1 MGVGVP
7 GVPER
12 GAGAGISRVE
22 GRVGGCDEM
31 SGRGGMATDTFSLVY
46 VSHVQSAGRIF
57 SSFFFV
63 SPRRHPQSPPVHHRW
78 SCLLIIVY
86 FAFLILCVAPPSSVD
101 RADREELL
109 RLLLLDLNTC
119 GPKSRLSVKG
129 TLSHTQRPSVTLHS
143 PDAAQALL
151 ALKTLGKDHSGSLY
165 LSSVANLSSILN
177 FSSTFRD
184 DPDAVSEALRTIANT
199 LLLIAEARTT
209 FIGGGVAGGM
219 LTTIMLEVSSST
231 ISTIPPYYIIIR
243 KRPPQIKYLSYPE
256 FCSFVLLRALL
267 LFKYWWKKNTTGAR

>member
-1 MGVGVP
+1 
-7 GVPER
+7 
-12 GAGAGISRVE
+12 
-22 GRVGGCDEM
+22 
-31 SGRGGMATDTFSLVY
+31 MATDTFSLVY

-63 SPRRHPQSPPVHHRW
+63 GPRRHPQSPPVHHRW

-86 FAFLILCVAPPSSVD
+86 FAFLILYVAPPFSVD

-119 GPKSRLSVKG
+119 GPKSRLSAKG

-151 ALKTLGKDHSGSLY
+151 ALKTLGKDQSGSRY
-165 LSSVANLSSILN
+165 LSSAANLSSILN

-219 LTTIMLEVSSST
+219 LTAIMLEVSSLT
-231 ISTIPPYYIIIR
+231 ISTIPTTLLLESDHSRSNI
-243 KRPPQIKYLSYPE
+243 YPIPNSVPLYSFGHP
-256 FCSFVLLRALL
+256 FCSNIGGRKTPRAHDSR
-267 LFKYWWKKNTTGAR
+267 YHRRQA

>member
-1 MGVGVP
+1 M
-7 GVPER
+7 
-12 GAGAGISRVE
+12 
-22 GRVGGCDEM
+22 
-31 SGRGGMATDTFSLVY
+31 
-46 VSHVQSAGRIF
+46 
-57 SSFFFV
+57 
-63 SPRRHPQSPPVHHRW
+63 
-78 SCLLIIVY
+78 
-86 FAFLILCVAPPSSVD
+86 D

-109 RLLLLDLNTC
+109 KLLLLDLSTC
-119 GPKSRLSVKG
+119 GPKSRLTAKG
-129 TLSHTQRPSVTLHS
+129 TSLCTQRPSVTLYS

-151 ALKTLGKDHSGSLY
+151 ALKTLGKDQSGSLY
-165 LSSVANLSSILN
+165 LASAANLSSILN

-219 LTTIMLEVSSST
+219 LTAIMLEVSPS

-256 FCSFVLLRALL
+256 SCSCVQLRAPL
-267 LFKYWWKKNTTGAR
+267 LFKY